1 MTICN
6 ELEDLIPVYVL
17 DVLDE
22 ADSARVQ
29 AHLRACSQCEQL
41 VEEYRDIADLLP
53 FAAEQI
59 EPRAELKY
67 RVLAATTSPL
77 SPLLQ
82 GEGRRGEVIP
92 APSFGSQLSGWFSAL
107 FRSPAF
113 SAVALL
119 LVIAFGIWNLGLQNQ
134 IAQQA
139 AESRQIAAE
148 LRTQRDFLTLVAYS
162 DGQPRHLQG
171 TEVAAKAVG
180 RIYGTKDEAT
190 FAMVTYD
197 LPKLPAD
204 KVYQLWLID
213 SSGNRTSGGTFTV
226 DEHGRGWLF
235 AHAPKTLGEYNA
247 VGVTVEPLGG
257 SPGPTGAKMLG
268 GNL

>member
-1 MTICN
+1 M
-6 ELEDLIPVYVL
+6 
-17 DVLDE
+17 
-22 ADSARVQ
+22 
-29 AHLRACSQCEQL
+29 
-41 VEEYRDIADLLP
+41 
-53 FAAEQI
+53 
-59 EPRAELKY
+59 PRNRLNREELKY

-77 SPLLQ
+77 SPLLA

-171 TEVAAKAVG
+171 TEAAAKAVG
-180 RIYGTKDEAT
+180 RIYGTQDEAT

-235 AHAPKTLGEYNA
+235 AHAPKTLGQYNA